1 MKLLEK
7 IHSKNDNTIKY
18 IFTTQDNLIIELS
31 YINKDDGK
39 DIICVPTQTSC
50 KMKCKFCHITD
61 FTDKLINRNLTV
73 QEIKEAVDNVYNDLN
88 LSLNPKPLLISYMG
102 CGEPLLNYKQ
112 VKDSMLSL
120 RTEYQDIKVPLIR
133 FAISISLPEFAWIN
147 FFELTNEIHKE
158 KLLVKMHLSL
168 HYTIDSLRKDWMP
181 NSLSILPSLVAL
193 EYYKKITNNSVE
205 IHYTLIDGV
214 NDTEQDAILLSE
226 FLNNRDI
233 PVKFLFY
240 NEKPT
245 IEFHAS
251 SKEKLSL
258 FKRYF
263 DKYNIE
269 YEYYIPPGLDVGA
282 SCGQFLMDYYL
293 KYNLLLNKNKINN
306 LSYFERRNYNY
317 ANTFRGIYRGRF
329 YKRCR
334 RNCT

>member
-1 MKLLEK
+1 VINALKILEK
-7 IHSKNDNTIKY
+7 IHSKTDNTIKY
-18 IFTTQDNLIIELS
+18 IFLTQDKLVIELS
-31 YINKDDGK
+31 YINKNDGK

-61 FTDKLINRNLTV
+61 HTDKLINRNLNS
-73 QEIKEAVDNVYNDLN
+73 QEIKEGIDNVYNDLD
-88 LSLNPKPLLISYMG
+88 LLCNPKVLLISYMG
-102 CGEPLLNYKQ
+102 CGEPLINYKQ
-112 VKDSMLSL
+112 VKESMLLL
-120 RTEYQDIKVPLIR
+120 REEYQDIKVPLIR
-133 FAISISLPEFAWIN
+133 FAIATSLPDFAWIN

-158 KLLVKMHLSL
+158 KLPVKMHLSL

-181 NSLSILPSLVAL
+181 NSLMIIPSLIAL
-193 EYYKKITNNSVE
+193 EYYKKITKNSVE

-214 NDTEQDAILLSE
+214 NDTEQDAILLSQ
-226 FLNNRDI
+226 FLKDRDI

-263 DKYNIE
+263 DKYNIQH
-269 YEYYIPPGLDVGA
+269 EYYIPPGLDVGA

-293 KYNLLLNKNKINN
+293 KYNIIRAK
-306 LSYFERRNYNY
+306 
-317 ANTFRGIYRGRF
+317 
-329 YKRCR
+329 
-334 RNCT
+334 